1 MTALCVADRSKPL
14 IHGVIGIAEI
24 RASHVHNSVSKQLG
38 VSDGDL

>member
-1 MTALCVADRSKPL
+1 MTALCVGDRSKPL

-24 RASHVHNSVSKQLG
+24 RASHNSASKQSG